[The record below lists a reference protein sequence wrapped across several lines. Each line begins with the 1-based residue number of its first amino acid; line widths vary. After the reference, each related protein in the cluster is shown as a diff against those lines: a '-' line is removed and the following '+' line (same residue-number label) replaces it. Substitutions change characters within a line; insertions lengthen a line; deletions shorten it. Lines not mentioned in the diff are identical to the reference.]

1 EALRDTYKARVAEI
15 DYQRD
20 KIMQAADRKAEKFI
34 AKAEETSKEIIREL
48 EETAKV
54 SARKGYDVRRRELN
68 KLRGIIEG
76 RHKKRTEREIENSP
90 KPFEPAPGVT
100 AMVAGS
106 GIVGLINEI
115 KNGRAY
121 MTAGPLNIDVPVS
134 QLIATDKKAKV
145 AIPPTDT
152 SHITKVESVPP
163 SIMVRGM
170 LVAEAMPLVE
180 SYLDRAYRAN
190 HHIVT
195 VIHGRGEGILRR
207 EVHALCSRL
216 KYVKSFR
223 LGVEGEG
230 GFGVTIVEF
239 K

>member
-1 EALRDTYKARVAEI
+1 
-15 DYQRD
+15 
-20 KIMQAADRKAEKFI
+20 
-34 AKAEETSKEIIREL
+34 
-48 EETAKV
+48 
-54 SARKGYDVRRRELN
+54 
-68 KLRGIIEG
+68 
-76 RHKKRTEREIENSP
+76 
-90 KPFEPAPGVT
+90 
-100 AMVAGS
+100 
-106 GIVGLINEI
+106 
-115 KNGRAY
+115 

-145 AIPPTDT
+145 AMPPSDT
-152 SHITKVESVPP
+152 SHLTKVDSVPP

-180 SYLDRAYRAN
+180 SYLDRAYRSN
-190 HHIVT
+190 HHMVT

-207 EVHALCSRL
+207 EVHALCSKL

-223 LGVEGEG
+223 LGGEGEG